1 MSATHCAQNDAEK
14 EDFTKR
20 EPIVMVVDDDPS
32 IISAMQRNFHPY
44 RVQLQ
49 VAFHGMQG
57 IVNAVSIKPDVI
69 ITDLQMPF
77 ASGDEL
83 ISCLSRHP
91 STAGVPI
98 IVLTGRPGATMTS
111 RLWQMGVRSVLGKP
125 LLFDTLVE
133 ELKREIPME
142 SRTS

>member
-1 MSATHCAQNDAEK
+1 MSAIHSAQYATEK
-14 EDFTKR
+14 EDFSKR

-69 ITDLQMPF
+69 VTDLQMPF

-91 STAGVPI
+91 STTGVPI
-98 IVLTGRPGATMTS
+98 IVITGKPGATLTS
-111 RLWQMGVRSVLGKP
+111 RFWQMGVKSVLGKP
-125 LLFDTLVE
+125 LHFDTLVE

-142 SRTS
+142 SRSR